1 MKILLDMNMPMV
13 WEAFLRDAGHT
24 AIHWSRVGA
33 IRALDEEIMAWARE
47 HDHVVFTHDL
57 DFGSLLFLTN
67 ATAPSVIQIRAEH
80 ILPKFV
86 GAAVLETLEIAA
98 TALEDGALVIIDPR
112 RHRIRLLPLT
122 PLSES
127 STKTQ

>member
-1 MKILLDMNMPMV
+1 M
-13 WEAFLRDAGHT
+13 RD
-24 AIHWSRVGA
+24 HWSRVGA
-33 IRALDEEIMAWARE
+33 IRALDEEIMAWARD

-80 ILPKFV
+80 ILPKSV

-122 PLSES
+122 LSAS
-127 STKTQ
+127 PN